1 MGNGM
6 TSGSFSQVRVPGP
19 PLRVTDRDREAAV
32 VVLQTSY
39 TVGRLT
45 RAEHDAR
52 VGQALSAQTY
62 AQLDVLT
69 ADLPERPDYPDA
81 PVPPGPRR
89 TNGFAVA
96 ALVCGVAQPFTGG
109 LSTIPAIAFGHVA
122 RSQIRRTGEDGRSM
136 ATWGLALG
144 WAGLATIVVGL
155 LAVIGVVV
163 LITHGATAPTIH
175 ARPGP

>member
-1 MGNGM
+1 M

-32 VVLQTSY
+32 EVLQTSY

-52 VGQALSAQTY
+52 VGQALSALTY
-62 AQLDVLT
+62 AQLDALT
-69 ADLPERPDYPDA
+69 ADLPERPAYPDA
-81 PVPPGPRR
+81 PVLPGPRS

-96 ALVCGVAQPFTGG
+96 ALVCGVAQPFTAM
-109 LSTIPAIAFGHVA
+109 LSTIPAIVFGHVA

-144 WAGLATIVVGL
+144 WAGLSAIVVIL
-155 LAVIGVVV
+155 LAVIAVVV
-163 LITHGATAPTIH
+163 LIAHGVTTPPVVH
-175 ARPGP
+175 ARPVR